1 MYPDQSSMMVN
12 PQLIQPQPDNNFVQ
26 PNVSGVTNQ
35 QQPQVMN
42 GMDQYAQYAN
52 NVTQQQQQQM
62 ILMQQ

>member
-1 MYPDQSSMMVN
+1 MYPDQTTIMVN

-26 PNVSGVTNQ
+26 PNVNGVTNQ
-35 QQPQVMN
+35 QPQV
-42 GMDQYAQYAN
+42 MDQYAQYAN